1 VPAFRTASEQIAR
14 LAELS
19 ADDAA
24 SAAAHRLCVAGAL
37 LNLGAGVP
45 AAALGA
51 AGTADAARV
60 RRLID
65 GPAAISRTRVIS
77 IASTAAAA
85 ALVPLLLL
93 AGPAAAA
100 RGMSHCRHGHMAAQT
115 TTSAGAQPMLRVS
128 R

>member
-1 VPAFRTASEQIAR
+1 VAAFRIAREQVAR
-14 LAELS
+14 LAELR

-24 SAAAHRLCVAGAL
+24 SGVSHRLAVAGAL

-51 AGTADAARV
+51 AGAADAARV

-65 GPAAISRTRVIS
+65 GPAAISRTRA
-77 IASTAAAA
+77 ASVMFSAAAV

-93 AGPAAAA
+93 AGPAASVWAMNYCPQGPVTAA
-100 RGMSHCRHGHMAAQT
+100 PAPCG
-115 TTSAGAQPMLRVS
+115 S
-128 R
+128 RC